1 MSLYTTANA
10 RANTGSA
17 NASSSSSPS
26 VLSISRSRA
35 SSPALVRKS
44 STTSLRGDPR
54 PPSRRSSLVP
64 NMSSPTAAKMGS
76 PLAQIPVEEKPPPP
90 RACDIAEESFIKEL
104 ALHEGMAGS
113 ANAGTIVIIHDQCYG
128 HRFSRPKTTKS
139 TLNTIM
145 ERPERILAS
154 VRGISAAYVL
164 LGERHGDG
172 ANAPQLN
179 QNPPER
185 IPFKIRK
192 TSRAIDLTS
201 QVVTNVHGTKWME
214 EFKSLC
220 ETAEQKLA
228 STGKELVRDP
238 PSIPGQP
245 PNPPFHPM
253 DLYLC
258 AESLNAIQGALGG
271 VLDAVDSVFQGSTIE
286 NGVSRAFVC
295 IRPPGHHCSAEWPSG
310 FCWINNVHVGIE
322 HAMANYGLTHAAII
336 DFDLHHGDGSQD
348 ITWERNKKVRAMH
361 KNTPHWKKTS
371 IGYFSLHDINS
382 FPCEDGDDDKV
393 QAASLCID
401 NAHGQSI
408 WNIHL
413 ETWSTPEEFWR
424 LYEDKY
430 LVLLEKTRKY
440 LKYHTNRLRTSPNHP
455 APKAAI
461 FLSAGF
467 DASEHE
473 TAGMQRHTVN
483 VPTEFYAR
491 FTRDV
496 VRLSEEM
503 DTGVDGRVISV
514 LEGGYSD
521 RALTSGVLSH
531 LSGLCDGQVW
541 TEAKQ
546 PSGGLAFNMQQR
558 LQALELNDRDVP
570 MSPTPPESTLVT
582 YDPNWWHISR
592 LTELENLV
600 TPPPYVAPK
609 KVRTGPAAHFSSP
622 TQSFTAKVVDP
633 TKLHRN
639 VSGRYTSGSP
649 SSRAPTPPPPE
660 VDWATATQ
668 ALSKLLI
675 PADRQTRSCR
685 PEELAAPKIKKEEA
699 PPAPTN
705 TELHPSGRQLRGRK
719 PTTTIADLPLATTE
733 PPEPKRVTSRRVS
746 IASSVGSSVAP
757 ERSVSRASSIVPPS
771 RRSTTPAP
779 PNGVQLKKSR
789 TSTAAAS
796 RIPKNQPP
804 MPAMPSRYQTKPTAT
819 AGKENETDM
828 DQLTSGLK
836 RITLKLAPKEEY
848 EARRK
853 QKEAAEKEEVEKK
866 PKTTTTRKPAIP
878 RAPKAAATK
887 SAVPKKPVGRPPKA
901 KPAAASAETVK
912 SPTEPTNPVASETAP
927 PLSSEAANPTA
938 SAAVPL
944 AQPEPIAPSTSGAV
958 LQTIDP
964 PPRRLSTNPT
974 SSPPPPT
981 QEPSFPPS
989 SAPKSTSPSVH
1000 PTINPSTGLIDMNI
1014 TRDHLPKPQFL
1025 TSEPSILPLPT
1036 SPPRE
1041 DTPPPPPPTVVMPQ
1055 FVNYNPQT
1063 FNNAASSPALQ
1074 PAGGPT
1080 SPPLQWLPPNSDS
1093 LVSLPPPP
1101 QQNGTVASMVAAV
1114 NSNQG
1119 GGAALKK
1126 PVYGIG
1132 AAAAATTSGV
1142 KRGEL
1147 PVFGARDV
1155 IPFAGAKM
1163 GASALQQQER
1173 GGGGGGGVKEEEGKG
1188 KGKEGM
1194 SVWDVPD
1201 TPAR

>member
-1 MSLYTTANA
+1 M
-10 RANTGSA
+10 
-17 NASSSSSPS
+17 
-26 VLSISRSRA
+26 
-35 SSPALVRKS
+35 
-44 STTSLRGDPR
+44 
-54 PPSRRSSLVP
+54 
-64 NMSSPTAAKMGS
+64 
-76 PLAQIPVEEKPPPP
+76 
-90 RACDIAEESFIKEL
+90 
-104 ALHEGMAGS
+104 HEGMAGS

-128 HRFSRPKTTKS
+128 HRYSRPKTTKS
-139 TLNTIM
+139 TLSTIM

-154 VRGISAAYVL
+154 VMGISAAYVL

-172 ANAPQLN
+172 ANAPQSN
-179 QNPPER
+179 QTPPER

-258 AESLNAIQGALGG
+258 SESLNAIQGALGG

-295 IRPPGHHCSAEWPSG
+295 VRPPGHHCSAEWPSG

-322 HAMANYGLTHAAII
+322 HAIANYGLTHAAII

-348 ITWERNKKVRAMH
+348 ITWDRNKKVRAMH

-440 LKYHTNRLRTSPNHP
+440 LKYHTNRLRTSANHP

-461 FLSAGF
+461 FVSAGF

-491 FTRDV
+491 FTRDI
-496 VRLSEEM
+496 VRLSEEV

-541 TEAKQ
+541 SEAKQ
-546 PSGGLAFNMQQR
+546 QPAGGLGFDMQQR
-558 LQALELNDRDVP
+558 LLALELNDRDVP
-570 MSPTPPESTLVT
+570 MSPTPPEANLVT
-582 YDPNWWHISR
+582 YDPQWWHVSR
-592 LTELENLV
+592 LAELENLV
-600 TPPPYVAPK
+600 TPPQYVAPR
-609 KVRTGPAAHFSSP
+609 KVRAGPAGHFSSP

-639 VSGRYTSGSP
+639 LSGRFSSGSP

-660 VDWATATQ
+660 VDWATATH

-675 PADRQTRSCR
+675 PSERQTRSCR

-699 PPAPTN
+699 PPVVNSTDP
-705 TELHPSGRQLRGRK
+705 HPSGRQLRGRK
-719 PTTTIADLPLATTE
+719 PVTSYLDGSDNEKTAVRPETRASRRQTIADLPLSTTE

-779 PNGVQLKKSR
+779 PPNGVQVKKSR
-789 TSTAAAS
+789 ASTAATS

-804 MPAMPSRYQTKPTAT
+804 IPAVPSKYQTKPTAT
-819 AGKENETDM
+819 AGKENDTDM

-836 RITLKLAPKEEY
+836 RITLKLAPKDEY
-848 EARRK
+848 DARQK
-853 QKEAAEKEEVEKK
+853 QKEAAEKKEVEKK
-866 PKTTTTRKPAIP
+866 PKTTATRKPTVP
-878 RAPKAAATK
+878 RAPKATTTK

-901 KPAAASAETVK
+901 KPATAATPSAETVK
-912 SPTEPTNPVASETAP
+912 SPTEPPEPVSEPAP
-927 PLSSEAANPTA
+927 PPPSEPVKPTA

-944 AQPEPIAPSTSGAV
+944 AHPEPIAPPPSNSTI
-958 LQTIDP
+958 LQTFH
-964 PPRRLSTNPT
+964 
-974 SSPPPPT
+974 PPT
-981 QEPSFPPS
+981 QHLPTNHTS
-989 SAPKSTSPSVH
+989 SIPLAPATI
-1000 PTINPSTGLIDMNI
+1000 PTPNPSTGLLD
-1014 TRDHLPKPQFL
+1014 TKLTPDQLPKPHFL
-1025 TSEPSILPLPT
+1025 ASSSAPESHSLSITSPP
-1036 SPPRE
+1036 PPRE
-1041 DTPPPPPPTVVMPQ
+1041 DTPPPPPPSVVMMPQ
-1055 FVNYNPQT
+1055 FVNYGAQS
-1063 FNNAASSPALQ
+1063 FNTAAAESKQ
-1074 PAGGPT
+1074 
-1080 SPPLQWLPPNSDS
+1080 
-1093 LVSLPPPP
+1093 
-1101 QQNGTVASMVAAV
+1101 QQNGTVAGMVD
-1114 NSNQG
+1114 QF
-1119 GGAALKK
+1119 GGA
-1126 PVYGIG
+1126 
-1132 AAAAATTSGV
+1132 GV
-1142 KRGEL
+1142 KRNEL
-1147 PVFGARDV
+1147 PVFGARGF
-1155 IPFAGAKM
+1155 IPFAGE
-1163 GASALQQQER
+1163 GVVR
-1173 GGGGGGGVKEEEGKG
+1173 GGGEGKEGGGGEGMKGGEEGG
-1188 KGKEGM
+1188 